1 MAAFDLL
8 AAGPASTAAQPA
20 DPAAV
25 QNRQDQKEAFLKNG
39 STETGNAGNQALP
52 ASPYPGMAG
61 TMIAGAPV
69 TPRQPP

>member
-1 MAAFDLL
+1 RLRHSDKACGFSSRHLALSAAKFIT
-8 AAGPASTAAQPA
+8 S
-20 DPAAV
+20 
-25 QNRQDQKEAFLKNG
+25 
-39 STETGNAGNQALP
+39 STETGNAGNLALP

>member
-1 MAAFDLL
+1 M
-8 AAGPASTAAQPA
+8 TE
-20 DPAAV
+20 
-25 QNRQDQKEAFLKNG
+25 NRQDQKEAFPKNG
-39 STETGNAGNQALP
+39 STETGNAGNLALP